1 MAAQDKQEYAIKQIG
16 YVLFVVYRC
25 IREKSYG
32 KPFPLYLPQPRVRRI
47 PSNVAVIGV
56 SVGVKL
62 QTMWAIGDPRHPLCV
77 LG

>member
-56 SVGVKL
+56 SVGVIL
-62 QTMWAIGDPRHPLCV
+62 QTEQAIDGPRRPSPV
-77 LG
+77 LA